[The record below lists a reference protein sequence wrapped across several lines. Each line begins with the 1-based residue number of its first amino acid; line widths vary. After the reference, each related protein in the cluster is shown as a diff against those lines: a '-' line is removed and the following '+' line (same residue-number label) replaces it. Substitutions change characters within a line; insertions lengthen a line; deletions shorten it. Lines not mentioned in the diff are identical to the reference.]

1 MYELHLTNF
10 GPTPLY
16 LRRLEVFDAGAP
28 ATPITTFSSEQLG
41 TMLGAVGMNVS
52 TDANGTPQIPGGG
65 STIVFVSIGF
75 DRGLHIPDKILHRVV
90 TTDSQAEGAVISTH
104 HTTLHVL
111 GPPVAGTNWIASDGP
126 GNGPENH
133 HRRGIVVIDGR
144 AVISRRYA
152 IDWKQIEKDASF
164 SGDAS
169 DIHSYYS
176 YGRPVL
182 AVADGRIVS
191 AKDGL
196 PDNIPGHGES
206 FHPAVP
212 MTIDTV
218 RGNTITLDLGGG
230 QFAFYLHLKSRS
242 LRVKSGDRVRR
253 GQVLARIGSSGDARE
268 PHLHFEVTTSPKFAA
283 GEGVPYLIDQ
293 YGSQTAKSGS
303 IELHS
308 RELPLDR
315 NVVIFR
321 NDRERRLK
329 GVTDKAAPQSRD
341 STPPIRPR

>member
-10 GPTPLY
+10 GPAPLY
-16 LRRLEVFDAGAP
+16 LRRLEVLDAGASP
-28 ATPITTFSSEQLG
+28 ATPITTFSSEQLV
-41 TMLGAVGMNVS
+41 TMLGAVGMKAS

-65 STIVFVSIGF
+65 SAIVFVSIGF

-111 GPPVAGTNWIASDGP
+111 GPPVAGSNWIASDGP

-218 RGNTITLDLGGG
+218 GGNTITLDLGGG
-230 QFAFYLHLKSRS
+230 QFAFYLHLQSGS

-268 PHLHFEVTTSPKFAA
+268 PHLHFEVTTSSKFAA

-293 YGSQTAKSGS
+293 YGSQTAKGGS

-315 NVVIFR
+315 SVVIFS
-321 NDRERRLK
+321 NDRERSPK
-329 GVTDKAAPQSRD
+329 GSNR
-341 STPPIRPR
+341 